1 MLERLAS
8 AGWQAAH
15 DSTFDGKINFMTGD
29 FDWNLCAA
37 ADYDDVVRKMDDDL
51 SQGSPTAIALWLPD
65 GTGINLLFHD
75 DRSSLT
81 IEPGANR
88 RELPGAPEV
97 TDLAWYFTRTVPCLA
112 DLGLDGLTAIDGYE

>member
-8 AGWQAAH
+8 AGWQVAH
-15 DSTFDGKINFMTGD
+15 DSAFDGKINFMTGD
-29 FDWNLCAA
+29 FDWNLCPAGDYEIVVHEM
-37 ADYDDVVRKMDDDL
+37 ADNL

-65 GTGINLLFHD
+65 GSGINLLFHG
-75 DRSSLT
+75 DRSSLS

-97 TDLAWYFTRTVPCLA
+97 TDLAWYFTRTVPYLA
-112 DLGLDGLTAIDGYE
+112 DLGLDGVTAIDGYE